1 MARRRQYRVGLNVF
15 NQNPERGMEYLLQR
29 NFLGKLFDGFLQSY
43 HLTSKSFTN
52 DLEEI
57 FIAF

>member
-29 NFLGKLFDGFLQSY
+29 NFLGKLFDGF
-43 HLTSKSFTN
+43 TT
-52 DLEEI
+52 
-57 FIAF
+57 